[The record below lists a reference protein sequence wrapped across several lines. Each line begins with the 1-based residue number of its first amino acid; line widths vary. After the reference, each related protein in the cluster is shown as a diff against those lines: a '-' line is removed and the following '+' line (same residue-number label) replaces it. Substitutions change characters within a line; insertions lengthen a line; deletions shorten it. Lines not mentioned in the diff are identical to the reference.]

1 MLLPYKTLASVCRPI
16 YVSPLVKQTGRDINL
31 RFHSSEDKMAA
42 RANAAA
48 RGPRGPY
55 NKVSNRDRNRIID
68 AFENDAMDY
77 LQIAEALGV
86 KRQTARSIVRIYLQQ
101 DRRDAVPRGG
111 PRRHKVDD
119 VMINALE
126 RIVNDNPLLTLEQ
139 INAELRRQLPDKP
152 FISRSTLARALDG
165 MLFTMKL
172 AEDVPQG
179 RNEARILQQRV
190 DYAQWFLRQ
199 AVISHCIFIDEC
211 GGNIWTRRSFGR
223 AAIGQPVRRVVNNQR
238 GRNCNVTFAISSEV
252 GLVHH
257 SIRLATTTLQSFQQ
271 FLEETCQD
279 AREMFPAG
287 EQIFLIYDSA
297 RPHINANIPPDFNNV
312 AIRRTPPYSPFL
324 NPVEMAHSAFK
335 AAVKRTLSQ
344 PEWQARV
351 GDLGEAR
358 EAGLNMQAWRA
369 TLLEEVAQ
377 QHVDVLTQE
386 KCARWYNHAQTYL
399 PRCIAHQ
406 EIDG

>member
-1 MLLPYKTLASVCRPI
+1 
-16 YVSPLVKQTGRDINL
+16 
-31 RFHSSEDKMAA
+31 MAA
-42 RANAAA
+42 RANAGA
-48 RGPRGPY
+48 RAQRGPY
-55 NKVSNRDRNRIID
+55 NRVTNQDRNRIID
-68 AFENDAMDY
+68 AFLNDAMDY
-77 LQIAEALGV
+77 LLVADALGV
-86 KRQTARSIVRIYLQQ
+86 KRQTARSIVRVYLDE

-111 PRRHKVDD
+111 ARRRKVDD
-119 VMINALE
+119 DMNNELE
-126 RIVNDNPLLTLEQ
+126 RIVNNNPLLTLEQ
-139 INAELRRQLPDKP
+139 INGDLRRSLPNKP

-172 AEDVPQG
+172 AEDVPHA
-179 RNEARILQQRV
+179 RNEPRVLDQRV

-199 AVISHCIFIDEC
+199 AVISHCIYIDEC
-211 GGNIWTRRSFGR
+211 GYNLWTRRSYGR
-223 AAIGQPVRRVVNNQR
+223 AVRGQPVRRVVNNQR
-238 GRNCNVTFAISSEV
+238 GKNCNVTFAISNEV

-257 SIRLATTTLQSFQQ
+257 SIRLATTTLLSFQQ
-271 FLEETCQD
+271 FLEETCEQ
-279 AREMFPAG
+279 ARQMFPAG
-287 EQIFLIYDSA
+287 DQIYLIYDNA

-312 AIRRTPPYSPFL
+312 VVRRTPPYSPFL

-351 GDLGEAR
+351 GDLEAAR

-377 QHVDVLTQE
+377 QQVDVLTPE
-386 KCARWYNHAQTYL
+386 KCAQWYNHAQTYL
-399 PRCIAHQ
+399 PRCITRQ